1 METLKIKVEIG
12 DRKFEADGPPGIV
25 QGQVNAFMKLTLG
38 GSAETIAAEAA
49 QAAAETARAAQERLA
64 EEAARARAA
73 QQLQEQVPAYDKILR
88 ISGTMVALTVRSRN
102 ASQAMLVLLLGQREL
117 RNNTLVS
124 GVDLLRG
131 LRASGYRV
139 RRSDNILNT
148 LARWKYVT
156 PEGRYRARRYQLTES
171 GALSAQEIARQLLAS
186 LPTPE
191 PPPDH

>member
-12 DRKFEADGPPGIV
+12 DRKFEADGPAGIV

-49 QAAAETARAAQERLA
+49 QAAAETARAAEERLA

-88 ISGTMVALTVRSRN
+88 VSGTMVALTVRSRN
-102 ASQAMLVLLLGQREL
+102 ASEAMLVLLLGQHQL
-117 RNNTLVS
+117 RDNTLVS

-139 RRSDNILNT
+139 RRSDHILNT

-156 PEGRYRARRYQLTES
+156 PHGKYRARRYQLTES
-171 GALSAQEIARQLLAS
+171 GAQSAQEIVRQLLAS
-186 LPTPE
+186 LPTPSS
-191 PPPDH
+191 PPDH